1 MITFLFY
8 FDKRVSN
15 LFIVGQPQ

>member
-15 LFIVGQPQ
+15 LLIVGQPQ